1 MSAGIKEL
9 LDQMESILE
18 EIGLGSLE
26 NWLDGLNFDL
36 DISSWKYC
44 TSKGI
49 KQVKQLVPGVGY
61 RFAYLHKCTRK
72 NLYLVLSPDNRL
84 RLNNVILDG
93 GV

>member
-26 NWLDGLNFDL
+26 NWLDGLNYDL

-44 TSKGI
+44 TSR
-49 KQVKQLVPGVGY
+49 GV
-61 RFAYLHKCTRK
+61 
-72 NLYLVLSPDNRL
+72 
-84 RLNNVILDG
+84 
-93 GV
+93 